1 MMENIHGLHSGVG
14 SKLKGGGPR
23 FIKNRYPR
31 PPSGSHAY
39 SLQTSFIFTF
49 YIGKVNETLA
59 VIKGKLKLVI
69 L

>member
-14 SKLKGGGPR
+14 SKLKGGGGGAR

-39 SLQTSFIFTF
+39 SLQTSSYLHFILEKLTKH
-49 YIGKVNETLA
+49 YIA
-59 VIKGKLKLVI
+59 VI
-69 L
+69 